1 MGIEYPDNT
10 TGESE
15 GNSGYTLI
23 IVIPVNRGYADT
35 EADRTV
41 NLPTAVWK
49 SPDSFRPM
57 LARLLACCFMYV
69 A

>member
-1 MGIEYPDNT
+1 MIPDAAW
-10 TGESE
+10 GGWGSE
-15 GNSGYTLI
+15 GNSRYTLI
-23 IVIPVNRGYADT
+23 IVIPVNRGYTDT

-57 LARLLACCFMYV
+57 LACCFVYV